1 MLQESNQK
9 NKKTC
14 RTKLELKEK
23 KRKKNLPEEGKKVA
37 KQDFAVWRNEIK

>member
-14 RTKLELKEK
+14 RTKLELKE

>member
-23 KRKKNLPEEGKKVA
+23 KEKKIFQRREKRLQNKILLYGEMK
-37 KQDFAVWRNEIK
+37 